1 MFRRNFYVKC
11 DCNGECCK
19 VNIAGLLLLREKSAH
34 LLAISAGVFALQF
47 AYDYGI
53 NFQRVQA
60 WLLAVPFFSGMRFS
74 LRFIRRETTMV
85 RYAFAAMV
93 VFLCKNKKSGSF
105 PVRRRI
111 LQ

>member
-11 DCNGECCK
+11 DCNGESCK

-60 WLLAVPFFSGMRFS
+60 WLLAVPFFSGMGFS
-74 LRFIRRETTMV
+74 LRFIGEKRPWYVMHLRLWLFFCAKIRKAE
-85 RYAFAAMV
+85 
-93 VFLCKNKKSGSF
+93 VFL
-105 PVRRRI
+105 
-111 LQ
+111 